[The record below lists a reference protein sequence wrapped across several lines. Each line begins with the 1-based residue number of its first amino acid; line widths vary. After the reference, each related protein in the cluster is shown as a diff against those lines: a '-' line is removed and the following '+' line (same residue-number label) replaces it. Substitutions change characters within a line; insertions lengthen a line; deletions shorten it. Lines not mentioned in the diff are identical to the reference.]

1 MSVQGPGWLASST
14 KNGIFASSAY
24 MATPYSISRQRKIC
38 WGTHEAT
45 STCRLGALPFP
56 ASAICQSNFL
66 ETKSKP
72 VMFFTAECLRI
83 VCQTTIEGRDTL
95 RCKHLMGCRAL
106 ALRLRGVREGTTGP
120 SMLSRMGPG
129 LARPSA
135 LSAAPQKAK
144 TQLSIG
150 SQ

>member
-1 MSVQGPGWLASST
+1 
-14 KNGIFASSAY
+14 
-24 MATPYSISRQRKIC
+24 
-38 WGTHEAT
+38 
-45 STCRLGALPFP
+45 
-56 ASAICQSNFL
+56 
-66 ETKSKP
+66 
-72 VMFFTAECLRI
+72 MFFTAECLRI

-129 LARPSA
+129 LARPLA

>member
-1 MSVQGPGWLASST
+1 
-14 KNGIFASSAY
+14 
-24 MATPYSISRQRKIC
+24 
-38 WGTHEAT
+38 
-45 STCRLGALPFP
+45 
-56 ASAICQSNFL
+56 
-66 ETKSKP
+66 
-72 VMFFTAECLRI
+72 MFFTAECLEI

-95 RCKHLMGCRAL
+95 KSLKCKHLMGCRAL
-106 ALRLRGVREGTTGP
+106 ALRLRDVREGTTGP

-144 TQLSIG
+144 TQLIIG